1 MMCLAKEGLKKISKL
16 DGNKQLI
23 KPLMTSINHVK
34 EWHERVQSMI
44 LVTETKSTSFTFELS
59 VRHDDWRV
67 NNLISQVHLNYVIC

>member
-23 KPLMTSINHVK
+23 KPLMTSSNHVK

-44 LVTETKSTSFTFELS
+44 LVTETKSTSFT
-59 VRHDDWRV
+59 
-67 NNLISQVHLNYVIC
+67 